1 MRNKTGLIIFLLTV
15 SAWGIGGIVLL
26 QNEQNIVIHWNNHGQ
41 ADGYGPRWLLLLF
54 PLMIPLIDTL
64 LRFCRRI
71 DPKRHNYAKFAS
83 SFTTLRVTVALL
95 LWICCMIT
103 SAEAWQP
110 GITNVS
116 MLICFSIGGL
126 VSICGNIM
134 PRIRPNY
141 MIGIRNPWTLHDE
154 SIWRKTH
161 RIGGWIWFGGGIL
174 LCVLSLWQLEF
185 MIFNAWIL
193 FIILV
198 PNLYSYVLYRRSAS
212 G

>member
-1 MRNKTGLIIFLLTV
+1 
-15 SAWGIGGIVLL
+15 
-26 QNEQNIVIHWNNHGQ
+26 
-41 ADGYGPRWLLLLF
+41 
-54 PLMIPLIDTL
+54 
-64 LRFCRRI
+64 
-71 DPKRHNYAKFAS
+71 
-83 SFTTLRVTVALL
+83 
-95 LWICCMIT
+95 MIT